1 MANER
6 KLIRIDNT
14 NFKYMTNFSGN
25 PERDNFGSTT
35 RKCNLLLDYDQA
47 MQLRA
52 EGFNVKETKNNHD
65 IDGFEPEYFVPV
77 VMNYDSDFPPKI
89 CVVSGRV
96 VRPMDAETVGEIDNI
111 RVKNVNAILNPYY
124 NSRTGRR
131 SLYVRTMY
139 VEQDLSDDPYAARY
153 AAYEDEDDMY

>member
-1 MANER
+1 MASEK

-47 MQLRA
+47 MDLIDQ
-52 EGFNVKETKNNHD
+52 GFNVKETKNKHNIED
-65 IDGFEPEYFVPV
+65 FEPEYFVPV
-77 VMNYDSDFPPKI
+77 VINFDTDYPPKI
-89 CVVSGRV
+89 CVVSGRA
-96 VRPMDAETVGEIDNI
+96 VRRMDVETVGEIDGI
-111 RVKNVNAILNPYY
+111 RVANVNAILNPYY
-124 NSRTGRR
+124 NARTGRR

-139 VEQDLSDDPYAARY
+139 VEQDLSDDPYAPQY
-153 AAYEDEDDMY
+153 AYDEDEDDVY